1 MAAGSGRLLPC
12 VNRKPG
18 MAGTLLHRRT
28 GPCYGAGMFVV
39 MITRTIKTKTPF
51 GGASSG
57 MRATVPTA

>member
-1 MAAGSGRLLPC
+1 
-12 VNRKPG
+12 